1 MSTTWVMIG
10 LLAAGTVVIKAIGPI
25 ALGGGELPPR
35 LEGVVARLAP
45 SLLAALVVV
54 DLFAGE
60 DRTLTV
66 DESAAG
72 RRRGR
77 RRTRRAAAGR
87 RRRRD
92 RRGRHGGGSSRP
104 LGTSATIA

>member
-1 MSTTWVMIG
+1 MSTTWLMIG
-10 LLAAGTVVIKAIGPI
+10 LLAVGTVAIKSIGPI
-25 ALGGGELPPR
+25 ALGGRDLPPR

-66 DESAAG
+66 DESAVGVVAAG
-72 RRRGR
+72 AALAARLPIVAVVAI
-77 RRTRRAAAGR
+77 AAAVTAGAR
-87 RRRRD
+87 A
-92 RRGRHGGGSSRP
+92 
-104 LGTSATIA
+104 LL